1 MENIKKI
8 SQCCEKQA
16 QGSENSESIDVL
28 NDAVNTKDGDNGKQ
42 ISSIRF
48 INILFNDDEY
58 NKYEPQLR
66 GWKQNGNI
74 DSYKADIYLQL
85 SFIEESEEG
94 TEVTKSQYFK
104 FGTLYVT
111 IKPYTYVVKVGLN
124 KKSDKIEESYKDE
137 YNKIIENLTSLLNK
151 KYDKQVSVYDKEFDD
166 LEEVLNRSY
175 NYGINFFNTIFKT
188 ISPQGH
194 RKKVIEPTILKITDY
209 VKIKSLIG
217 INKMYL
223 ELNKNIY
230 AFRYNPSSSTQS
242 IGYFKEIFN
251 NMDYCVIIKLNNKPI
266 YFSSQNYR
274 DPNDLENNLPSVN
287 QYKQYENVKLV
298 KNQRYLLDK

>member
-16 QGSENSESIDVL
+16 QGSENSELIDVL

-42 ISSIRF
+42 ISLIRF
-48 INILFNDDEY
+48 INTLFNDDEY

-104 FGTLYVT
+104 FGTLYIT

-124 KKSDKIEESYKDE
+124 KNSDKIEESYKDE

-166 LEEVLNRSY
+166 FEEVLNRSY

-188 ISPQGH
+188 ISPQGY
-194 RKKVIEPTILKITDY
+194 RKKVIEPTTLKITDY
-209 VKIKSLIG
+209 IKIESLIG
-217 INKMYL
+217 LNNMYL
-223 ELNKNIY
+223 KLNKNVY
-230 AFRYNPSSSTQS
+230 ALRYNPSSSTQS
-242 IGYFKEIFN
+242 IEYFKEMFN
-251 NMDYCVIIKLNNKPI
+251 NMDYCVIITLNNKPI

-298 KNQRYLLDK
+298 KNQRHLLDK